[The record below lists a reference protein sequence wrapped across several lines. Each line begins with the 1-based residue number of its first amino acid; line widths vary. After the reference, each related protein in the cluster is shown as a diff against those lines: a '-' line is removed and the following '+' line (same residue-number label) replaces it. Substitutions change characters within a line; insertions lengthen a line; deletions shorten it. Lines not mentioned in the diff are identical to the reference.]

1 MPRYSSPAF
10 MPGPLA
16 QNGETLLVLQ
26 HWKSGSTLDEIA
38 ARVDRSRETVLRRV
52 MHATRLG
59 RAEVLRLD
67 AIRRAESETA
77 Q

>member
-1 MPRYSSPAF
+1 MMMGAAVRDVF
-10 MPGPLA
+10 
-16 QNGETLLVLQ
+16 GETLLVLQ
-26 HWKSGSTLDEIA
+26 HWKSGCTLDEIA

-67 AIRRAESETA
+67 AIRRAERETA
-77 Q
+77 AQ